1 MSAISVMMAS
11 VINHITFTGGSAM
24 NKKYLRRIIVPLAC
38 VALCMAACNTQ
49 QPAEQKGTSSSFTFM
64 GKIRYVE
71 RTNLYMVSGQNPPD
85 EFIVE
90 NPDPKLLGDLAK
102 SGNAV
107 KIKGHTTID
116 ADQLFIEEIDGK
128 QYPGK
133 EGSK

>member
-1 MSAISVMMAS
+1 
-11 VINHITFTGGSAM
+11 M
-24 NKKYLRRIIVPLAC
+24 NNKYLRRIIMPLAC
-38 VALCMAACNTQ
+38 VALCMAACDTQ
-49 QPAEQKGTSSSFTFM
+49 QPAGQSGTSSSFTFM

-71 RTNLYMVSGQNPPD
+71 RTNHYMVSGQNPPD

-90 NPDPKLLGDLAK
+90 NPDSKLLGDLSK

-133 EGSK
+133 ESSK